1 MANMNDRY
9 MEEYEAARSGRPSI
23 QETLTKAQ
31 EQERKKKRHRYEKI
45 GAALLVLIG
54 ALSWYFFYYT
64 QTPQYTVKQI
74 QKAVQQHDAVTV
86 HQKVDMDGLLSKSTD
101 AIRDAEW
108 ELNPDSEFTEEDKP
122 EFIKHMKEVID
133 NGILTGDW
141 TDSYQKTHPERAL
154 KVNLGDLSL
163 TEIRDVKTQKDEALV
178 NVKMKND
185 ASKSDDILVL
195 RLRKDKKG
203 WKLEEIMNLKW
214 YYTKIL
220 KGEGMTKKENAPT
233 PGTDAALYEAVKN
246 KIAEEV
252 PEAKVILNQLPQ
264 ASGTKGTKEITPED
278 AKKVEDAAQKMQT
291 ILEKP
296 VAGKVLRSLLEHQ
309 DELQAKTQQLLEK
322 VQNGNNTKEIVDQ
335 LKQNET
341 LLEWGNK
348 ILTWVINN
356 L

>member
-1 MANMNDRY
+1 
-9 MEEYEAARSGRPSI
+9 
-23 QETLTKAQ
+23 
-31 EQERKKKRHRYEKI
+31 
-45 GAALLVLIG
+45 
-54 ALSWYFFYYT
+54 
-64 QTPQYTVKQI
+64 
-74 QKAVQQHDAVTV
+74 
-86 HQKVDMDGLLSKSTD
+86 
-101 AIRDAEW
+101 
-108 ELNPDSEFTEEDKP
+108 
-122 EFIKHMKEVID
+122 MKEVID

-163 TEIRDVKTQKDEALV
+163 TEIKDVKTQKDEALV

-348 ILTWVINN
+348 ILTWVINH

>member
-1 MANMNDRY
+1 
-9 MEEYEAARSGRPSI
+9 
-23 QETLTKAQ
+23 
-31 EQERKKKRHRYEKI
+31 
-45 GAALLVLIG
+45 
-54 ALSWYFFYYT
+54 
-64 QTPQYTVKQI
+64 
-74 QKAVQQHDAVTV
+74 
-86 HQKVDMDGLLSKSTD
+86 
-101 AIRDAEW
+101 
-108 ELNPDSEFTEEDKP
+108 
-122 EFIKHMKEVID
+122 
-133 NGILTGDW
+133 
-141 TDSYQKTHPERAL
+141 
-154 KVNLGDLSL
+154 
-163 TEIRDVKTQKDEALV
+163 
-178 NVKMKND
+178 MKND
-185 ASKSDDILVL
+185 ANKSNDILVL

-220 KGEGMTKKENAPT
+220 KEEGVTKKESTPT

-264 ASGTKGTKEITPED
+264 ASGTNGAKEITPED
-278 AKKVEDAAQKMQT
+278 AKKVEDAAQKVQV